1 MKTEKTELENA
12 IEAVQS
18 MVVPLR
24 REEFA
29 EGVGKISVY
38 VQSVA
43 KSRDSSRT
51 ALQALEQKMATDS
64 EEYSKARE
72 TIKLGFQKSLQTSL
86 RFARLNLD
94 QLLVQALQALICRPR
109 NPTKTDEQKKA
120 AALQKT
126 FDRLDSPAE
135 SMLEH
140 YLSSSDPLNKY
151 LVAGPWG
158 HQYLQRRKIDLEEYD
173 RRLCEMLACQETLA
187 GRIVLSYTGIC
198 RAIDAVEEQAMQAF
212 GKRYYNPWTD

>member
-1 MKTEKTELENA
+1 MKTELESA

-18 MVVPLR
+18 MVLPLR
-24 REEFA
+24 QGEFA
-29 EGVGKISVY
+29 EGAGKISVY

-51 ALQALEQKMATDS
+51 ALQALEQRMAKDS
-64 EEYSKARE
+64 EGYSKAKE
-72 TIKLGFQKSLQTSL
+72 TIKLSFQKSLQNSL

-94 QLLVQALQALICRPR
+94 QLLVQALQALVCRPR

-126 FDRLDSPAE
+126 FDRLTSPQEA
-135 SMLEH
+135 MLEH

-187 GRIVLSYTGIC
+187 GRVVLSYTGIC
-198 RAIDAVEEQAMQAF
+198 RAIDVVEEQAMEAL
-212 GKRYYNPWTD
+212 D

>member
-1 MKTEKTELENA
+1 MKTELESA

-18 MVVPLR
+18 MVLPLR
-24 REEFA
+24 QDEFA
-29 EGVGKISVY
+29 EGAGKISVY

-43 KSRDSSRT
+43 KSRDSSRN
-51 ALQALEQKMATDS
+51 ALQALEQKMAKDP
-64 EEYSKARE
+64 EGYSKARE
-72 TIKLGFQKSLQTSL
+72 TIKLSFQKSLQNSL
-86 RFARLNLD
+86 RFAHLNLD
-94 QLLVQALQALICRPR
+94 QLLVQALQALVCRPR

-120 AALQKT
+120 SALQKT
-126 FDRLDSPAE
+126 FDRLTSPQEA
-135 SMLEH
+135 MLEH

-198 RAIDAVEEQAMQAF
+198 RAIDAVEEQALLAL
-212 GKRYYNPWTD
+212 D